1 MILFIYLQVCVC
13 YYLFTYLF
21 FSLFV
26 FQAPDGWFVKAAG
39 VKLDKTTMRTVLQGT
54 FLETPQGTFL
64 EKAQGTFLETTP
76 PPAPAQPSE
85 SSKVIA
91 KKIEVPCIDQYFD
104 IPMFDFDDDSIDDD
118 DDDDDDDSSEKESV
132 HEQQQHEQQQH
143 EHNEQH
149 QQQQQLQQLQQ
160 HNNQGGD
167 NNNKRE
173 NSQLKN
179 KKIPQKLNVVK
190 DVIESSPSTSTST
203 VNRDAVRTRSELDIL
218 QDSSNPSIYL
228 ISQSIGF
235 SVKNKFVTEEMLKKL
250 LNLQT
255 EKKKII

>member
-1 MILFIYLQVCVC
+1 VYAIYYVV
-13 YYLFTYLF
+13 TYFLII
-21 FSLFV
+21 FV

-39 VKLDKTTMRTVLQGT
+39 VKLDKTTLRTVLQGT
-54 FLETPQGTFL
+54 FLDKTQGTFLDKTQGTFL
-64 EKAQGTFLETTP
+64 EKTP
-76 PPAPAQPSE
+76 PPAPSAQPLE
-85 SSKVIA
+85 SSKVVA

-118 DDDDDDDSSEKESV
+118 DSSSEEESV
-132 HEQQQHEQQQH
+132 HDQQQHEQQQH
-143 EHNEQH
+143 EHNEQQQH
-149 QQQQQLQQLQQ
+149 EHNEQQQQQQQQQQ

-167 NNNKRE
+167 NNNKRD

-179 KKIPQKLNVVK
+179 EKIPQKLNVVK
-190 DVIESSPSTSTST
+190 NVIDSAPPTSTST
-203 VNRDAVRTRSELDIL
+203 VNRAAVKTRSELELL
-218 QDSSNPSIYL
+218 QDSSTPSIYL

-250 LNLQT
+250 LNLQA